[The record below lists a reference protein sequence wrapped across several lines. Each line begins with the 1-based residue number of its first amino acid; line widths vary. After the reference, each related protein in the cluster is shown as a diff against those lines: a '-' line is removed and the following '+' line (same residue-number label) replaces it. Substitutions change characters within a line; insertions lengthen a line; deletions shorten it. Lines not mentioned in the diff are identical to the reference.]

1 MNEWLNCSIYPGQF
15 SDEYA
20 VQGKLFDGRD
30 FSLFATR
37 GDLEFEGDPTWDQPV
52 QGLIRIRTLDQKDDL
67 LLVALPQ
74 TTLENGRTITVK
86 SEQVK
91 SLCL

>member
-1 MNEWLNCSIYPGQF
+1 MDQWLTCTISPGQF

-20 VQGKLFDGRD
+20 VQGKLFNGRTY
-30 FSLFATR
+30 SLFASR
-37 GDLEFEGDPTWDQPV
+37 EDLDFEGDPTWDHPV
-52 QGLIRIRTLDQKDDL
+52 QGSIRISILDQKEEL

-86 SEQVK
+86 TEQVK
-91 SLCL
+91 SLC